1 VVHISTHIKELS
13 SEVQSEKIFSGSLD
27 ALTTNDYLYKL
38 AVAGEG
44 LIKFYNLSTW
54 KEIKNEKI
62 TLPKNVGKVTS
73 LQWASNGQL
82 LICSTSNGNL
92 LGYIT
97 SIPFVFS
104 GFIKPLISIFQSFN
118 KLPL

>member
-1 VVHISTHIKELS
+1 VHISTHIKELS

-44 LIKFYNLSTW
+44 YIKFYNLSTW

-62 TLPKNVGKVTS
+62 TLPKNVGKVSS
-73 LQWASNGQL
+73 LQWANNGQL

-97 SIPFVFS
+97 SIPFIFS
-104 GFIKPLISIFQSFN
+104 GYILLIISYF
-118 KLPL
+118 